1 MTRMVRC
8 FVLAAPLIAAFVAL
22 PAWADPVEDFY
33 RGKQIRIVIRAA
45 PGGNYDL
52 YSRLLARHI
61 VRFIPGHPTAIPVNM
76 PGGSGLTTLNYVADV
91 HPRDGTVLTMVT
103 QTFPLEQA
111 LALNDKLKVDLRALN
126 WIGNMS
132 DENLFLLTR
141 RSSTTRTLDDAK
153 QRETT
158 LAATGA
164 GGSEVI
170 LVSILNQF
178 LGTRFKNIIGY
189 RNSPEMNLAMERG
202 ETEGRITTNLRALF
216 ASRAN
221 GAAGFNLI
229 LQTGMQ
235 VDKDQPN
242 VPLLRNLAR
251 SPNDKLAFDFISRTM
266 ALARPVATND
276 NVPLER
282 VEALRR
288 AFDATMKDADFLA
301 EARQQDL
308 DISPWTGEELQK
320 TVVEIVNA
328 QGAVLEQI
336 RKAIQSGS
344 VSGERKE
351 PAR

>member
-1 MTRMVRC
+1 MRVRS
-8 FVLAAPLIAAFVAL
+8 FILATLLLAAPTGAL
-22 PAWADPVEDFY
+22 ADPVADFY
-33 RGKQIRIVIRAA
+33 RGKQLKVIIRAA

-52 YSRLLARHI
+52 YLRLLARHI
-61 VRFIPGHPTAIPVNM
+61 VRYIPGNPTAVPMNM
-76 PGGSGLTTLNYVADV
+76 PGGGGLTALNYFDKVAP
-91 HPRDGTVLTMVT
+91 HDGTALTMVT
-103 QTFPLEQA
+103 QTQPMEQA
-111 LALNDKLKVDLRALN
+111 LGLDKSNIDMRALN

-132 DENLFLLTR
+132 DENLFLVTR
-141 RSSTTRTLDDAK
+141 RQSATKTLDDAR

-216 ASRAN
+216 ASN
-221 GAAGFNLI
+221 PSGAAGFNVVI
-229 LQTGMQ
+229 QTGMQ
-235 VDKDQPN
+235 PDRDHAA
-242 VPLLRNLAR
+242 VPLLRALAR
-251 SPNDKLAFDFISRTM
+251 SPNEKLVFDFISRTM

-276 NVPLER
+276 NVPRER

-288 AFDATMKDADFLA
+288 AFDATMKDADLLA
-301 EARQQDL
+301 EAKQQDL
-308 DISPWTGEELQK
+308 DISSWTGEELQK
-320 TVVEIVNA
+320 TVMEIVNT
-328 QGAVLEQI
+328 QPAVLEQI
-336 RKAIQSGS
+336 RRALQTGS
-344 VSGERKE
+344 TSEERKE